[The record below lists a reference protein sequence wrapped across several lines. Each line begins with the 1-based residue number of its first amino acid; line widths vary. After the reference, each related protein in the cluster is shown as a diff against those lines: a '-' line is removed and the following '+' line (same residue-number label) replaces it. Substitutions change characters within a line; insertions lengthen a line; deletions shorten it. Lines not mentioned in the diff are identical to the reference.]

1 MKKNILVIAPHPDDE
16 VLGCGGT
23 MAKLSSEG
31 HHVFVLIASRGIA
44 KLYSDA
50 RIQNVR
56 VEALRAHELLGVKQ
70 TFFLDYPAPELDT
83 IPLADITRDFAK
95 IITENKIDSLFLP
108 HWGDIH
114 NDHKIVFNAGLVA
127 ARPVANCTVKEIY
140 TYETVSE
147 TEWAIPKGDQVFIP
161 QMFVDIENTFSKK
174 IEAFGCFKSQVREFP
189 NPRSVKSLEAL
200 AMVRAVSVGLC
211 KCEAFGVVRIIA
223 S

>member
-1 MKKNILVIAPHPDDE
+1 MTKNILVIAPHPDDE

-23 MAKLSSEG
+23 MAKLAREG
-31 HHVFVLIASRGIA
+31 NNVFVLIASKGIA
-44 KLYSDA
+44 KLYNDA

-56 VEALRAHELLGVKQ
+56 AEALRAHEMLGVKQ

-95 IITENKIDSLFLP
+95 IIIENKINLLFLP

-114 NDHKIVFNAGLVA
+114 NDHKVVFNAGLVA
-127 ARPVANCTVKEIY
+127 ARPVANSTVKEIF

-161 QMFVDIENTFSKK
+161 QMFVDIENTFDKK